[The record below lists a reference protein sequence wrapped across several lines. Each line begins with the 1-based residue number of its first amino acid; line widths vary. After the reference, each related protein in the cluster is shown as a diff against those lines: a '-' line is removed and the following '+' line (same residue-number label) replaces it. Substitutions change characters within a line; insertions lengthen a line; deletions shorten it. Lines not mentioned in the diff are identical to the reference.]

1 MEGKMLRTVI
11 GFTLLAMLVSAC
23 AGYRFTVNDKV
34 LYNPEPP
41 FDSYSIADENLR
53 DCVHQTIRD
62 QGVTAANQLEELN
75 CSHAGI
81 GDLHGLEVFSGLIRL
96 KLSSNNIDT
105 LTPLLELARL
115 SELQVDG
122 NQLIS
127 LGAIYQLPNLT
138 YLNVA
143 GNDELACQ
151 ELANMAQRTAVKID
165 APEHC

>member
-1 MEGKMLRTVI
+1 MDDKMLRTVI
-11 GFTLLAMLVSAC
+11 SFTLLAMFLSAC
-23 AGYRFTVNDKV
+23 ADYRFTVNEKV
-34 LYNPEPP
+34 IYTPKAP
-41 FDSYSIADENLR
+41 FTGYSIADENLR
-53 DCVHQTIRD
+53 DCVQQTIRD
-62 QGVTAANQLEELN
+62 QGITAASQLEELN

-81 GDLHGLEVFSGLIRL
+81 EDLLGLEVFSGLVRL

-151 ELANMAQRTAVKID
+151 ELANMAQRTTVKID